1 MNKIDRAS
9 VPLIELKLAAPGQAA
24 GEMAF
29 SGYGAVFNNLDAY
42 GDVIMPGAFAANLS
56 AIKSG
61 PFPWPAMLLQHGGW
75 GMAADDMNPVGIWTE
90 LSEDGTGLKVEG
102 KLADT
107 PRGRDLYALMK
118 MEPRPAIT
126 GLSIG
131 YIAKEWEPRSKPDE
145 PRRKLKRLDLMEIS
159 LVTFPANP
167 KARVESIKS
176 IRQVERILRDG
187 GLSERE
193 TKTILSQAAMA
204 IAFRDGEDETMEAL
218 AALVEYNISLW
229 KGAKHGQD

>member
-1 MNKIDRAS
+1 MNKIERAS

-24 GEMAF
+24 EDMTF
-29 SGYGAVFNNLDAY
+29 SGYGAVFNNVDAW
-42 GDVIMPGAFAANLS
+42 GDMIMPGAFAANLS

-61 PFPWPAMLLQHGGW
+61 ASPWPMMLLQHGGRNL
-75 GMAADDMNPVGIWTE
+75 GAEDMNPVGIWMD
-90 LSEDGTGLKVEG
+90 LAEDGVGLKVEG

-107 PRGRDLYALMK
+107 PRGRELYALMK

-131 YIAKEWEPRSKPDE
+131 YIAKEWEARSKPDE
-145 PRRKLKRLDLMEIS
+145 PRRKLKRIELIEIS
-159 LVTFPANP
+159 PVTFPANP

-193 TKTILSQAAMA
+193 TKTILAQAAMA
-204 IAFRDGEDETMEAL
+204 ITFRDGEDESMEAL
-218 AALVEYNISLW
+218 AALVKRNIQTLN
-229 KGAKHGQD
+229 Q